1 MSVDVAVAIVRHP
14 VDDVSQKVKDIV
26 ALYTMLPE
34 VCVHHWL
41 D

>member
-1 MSVDVAVAIVRHP
+1 MSVGMAVAIVRNS

-26 ALYTMLPE
+26 ALYTMFPE
-34 VCVHHWL
+34 VCIHHWL